1 MQSKL
6 SGWLYQLSGKLGSRE
21 RTFKSTEAPCGLS
34 WCSWTVVRSRSE
46 TRYLLSHIHT
56 HTQLTYTCIHTDAHR
71 HIYRHTQAYIQSHT
85 HTHVYTLTD
94 THIETHTDTHSHT
107 YTFTHTHAYTP
118 LHTHTHREPE
128 SVQWI
133 NFSFLVSTISMD
145 LWSPGIISP
154 AHSLKSP
161 KYC

>member
-46 TRYLLSHIHT
+46 TRYLLSHIRT

-85 HTHVYTLTD
+85 HTRIHTHRHTHRDSHRHTLT
-94 THIETHTDTHSHT
+94 HIYIHPHARIHPP
-107 YTFTHTHAYTP
+107 THTHTENQKVYNELTFP
-118 LHTHTHREPE
+118 SLYPP
-128 SVQWI
+128 S
-133 NFSFLVSTISMD
+133 
-145 LWSPGIISP
+145 LWTCEVPG
-154 AHSLKSP
+154 
-161 KYC
+161 